1 MKRSHRLTCL
11 ALLALLPALA
21 KAADPLDPRALAAL
35 SNMGSYLHRLQA
47 FSLSTRSETDQQL
60 DSGPT
65 VTFAHHTQVL
75 ARQPDKLFVSVD
87 QGSAAR
93 QFFYDGKQFTLYD
106 GRHGYYSKGTAPA
119 TIEQLLD
126 QAGTDKTRL
135 LSVTIYMKDI
145 DADFAG
151 MNAVWDQWLPAGVAP
166 ARATVEAK
174 LCEAEILVEL
184 SVVAALP

>member
-1 MKRSHRLTCL
+1 MSIQRQLTNERMSQIVTHNSTVYL
-11 ALLALLPALA
+11 AGQVG
-21 KAADPLDPRALAAL
+21 DDL
-35 SNMGSYLHRLQA
+35 SAGIEQQ
-47 FSLSTRSETDQQL
+47 TRETL
-60 DSGPT
+60 
-65 VTFAHHTQVL
+65 
-75 ARQPDKLFVSVD
+75 
-87 QGSAAR
+87 
-93 QFFYDGKQFTLYD
+93 
-106 GRHGYYSKGTAPA
+106 A

-174 LCEAEILVEL
+174 LCEPEILVEL